1 MQHLQPGVE
10 ALARLGAGQH
20 NPPLLLPPELPVQTI
35 MMTMMMWRQAG
46 MNEYCSP
53 ESEGGDHL
61 PLIES
66 HREVLLVGHDQQGR
80 VTFLL
85 LEEKSILSFIM
96 FMFEPGV
103 RCD

>member
-20 NPPLLLPPELPVQTI
+20 NPPLLLPPQLPETDNDDVAQK
-35 MMTMMMWRQAG
+35 R
-46 MNEYCSP
+46 YSSP
-53 ESEGGDHL
+53 ESEGGHHL

-80 VTFLL
+80 VIFLL